1 VLAAGIALVALGG
14 LGAAYLAQVVG
25 QTVAVVAVARDVPAG
40 EVIERA
46 DLAVANVS
54 ADPALRP
61 VAASD
66 LGTLVGQR
74 AAVALPAGSL
84 LTSAAVTD
92 QVVPPSGRSL
102 VGVALMAGQL
112 PAEPLRAGDEV
123 RIVETPVNQGEPPG
137 VTPATIDGVVVSVS
151 PPDETGLIVVDVM
164 VPSGQAADLAARVA
178 TGRIGLVL
186 DSRER

>member
-1 VLAAGIALVALGG
+1 MLAAGIALVALGG

-46 DLAVANVS
+46 DLAIANVS
-54 ADPALRP
+54 VDPALRP
-61 VAASD
+61 VAAGD
-66 LGTLVGQR
+66 LSTLVGQR

-102 VGVALMAGQL
+102 VGVALTAGQL
-112 PAEPLRAGDEV
+112 PAEPLRSGDEV

-137 VTPATIDGVVVSVS
+137 TTPATIAGVVVSVS
-151 PPDETGLIVVDVM
+151 PPDETGLTVVDVM

-178 TGRIGLVL
+178 TGRVGLVL